1 MNVGVVDWLVGF
13 GSLGPFR
20 LSVLMVQYSM
30 ERSSNELIEG
40 IIDHIIDEETL
51 GVCFEIHRSIKL
63 QYYDV
68 VNPDLR
74 LDPTEYNSEYN
85 DCIVD

>member
-1 MNVGVVDWLVGF
+1 MWVWLTGW
-13 GSLGPFR
+13 LGLWDRFR

-74 LDPTEYNSEYN
+74 LDPH
-85 DCIVD
+85 